1 MPYKVTWEPRG
12 AYTRLTD
19 VVTGNCLLQNIN
31 EICADPRFDML
42 RYHIIDC
49 RNADH
54 FDVRDDDLR
63 HGSALLIGAAQTNPD
78 IKVAVVADSAPVH
91 AMWTR
96 LLELG
101 ITPYPP
107 AIHRDLAAARKW
119 IDDAVGQDF
128 RN

>member
-54 FDVRDDDLR
+54 FDVRDEPRAPAR
-63 HGSALLIGAAQTNPD
+63 HSTSAT
-78 IKVAVVADSAPVH
+78 
-91 AMWTR
+91 
-96 LLELG
+96 
-101 ITPYPP
+101 
-107 AIHRDLAAARKW
+107 AARC
-119 IDDAVGQDF
+119 
-128 RN
+128 